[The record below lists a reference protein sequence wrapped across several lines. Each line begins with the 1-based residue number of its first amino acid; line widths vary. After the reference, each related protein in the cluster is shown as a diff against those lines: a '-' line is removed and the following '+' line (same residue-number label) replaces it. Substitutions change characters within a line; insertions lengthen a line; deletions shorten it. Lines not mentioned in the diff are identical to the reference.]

1 MLQLSL
7 KYSRVPTVPY
17 CWFSDNFSLW
27 TLTKSP
33 LPLLAWQIAECF
45 LEFFMLIYQ
54 FTPNVYFQKAN
65 VLMQSFFITIWS
77 PSHFMAISV
86 VEIIN
91 IVDIICFV
99 DNTEYVLLFWNIH
112 IWLFMFFFLLFFC
125 VYIMV

>member
-1 MLQLSL
+1 
-7 KYSRVPTVPY
+7 
-17 CWFSDNFSLW
+17 
-27 TLTKSP
+27 
-33 LPLLAWQIAECF
+33 
-45 LEFFMLIYQ
+45 MLIYQ

-112 IWLFMFFFLLFFC
+112 IWLFMFFFLLFFS